1 MGKGPCSFRVN
12 DAKRGVRACEEA
24 GLTVTGVTINPRIG
38 EIRIETNKSA
48 PPSNPDHALA
58 EWTASNA

>member
-24 GLTVTGVTINPRIG
+24 GLNLTGVTINPRTG
-38 EIRIETNKSA
+38 EIRIETSKKPAIEDRGNDWDEIKA
-48 PPSNPDHALA
+48 PAA
-58 EWTASNA
+58 